1 MVKKIG
7 IIVGSLRKDSFN
19 RKTANT
25 FVELLP
31 EGYQAD
37 FLEIGDLPLYN
48 EDLDVEGKIPESWTR
63 FRTELKQVEGVFF
76 FTPEYNRSMPAS
88 IKNALD
94 VGSRPYGDS
103 AWDGKPALVVS
114 VSPGAV
120 SGFGANHHLRQSLVF
135 LNMPTLQQPE
145 AYIGNVT
152 NLLDDEGAFVEDTVG
167 FFQLITDKY
176 IDLFEKLTK

>member
-88 IKNALD
+88 IK
-94 VGSRPYGDS
+94 
-103 AWDGKPALVVS
+103 KS
-114 VSPGAV
+114 VRCRFSP
-120 SGFGANHHLRQSLVF
+120 LW
-135 LNMPTLQQPE
+135 
-145 AYIGNVT
+145 
-152 NLLDDEGAFVEDTVG
+152 
-167 FFQLITDKY
+167 
-176 IDLFEKLTK
+176 

>member
-63 FRTELKQVEGVFF
+63 FRTELKQVDGVFF